1 MTGQPCT
8 LEDFQRWLE
17 TKAHSSAAWVRSMQ
31 PLRVFAED
39 VFIDEELVIAEC
51 RVATKLLM
59 AFKLEQ
65 RA

>member
-1 MTGQPCT
+1 MTGQSYT

-17 TKAHSSAAWVRSMQ
+17 TKAHSSAAWLRSME

-65 RA
+65 HA